1 MKIKVK
7 SSGNLQKELK
17 MYNNFSTGP
26 HKFVMEKW
34 ISCAPFEKLLNMEI
48 VEAKNGRA
56 ILKMP
61 FYIQYAQ
68 GAGLMH
74 GGALT
79 ALADT
84 AVVMAIKSILDK
96 GTHFATIEMHG
107 KFLKPVIKGIIT
119 AKAEI
124 YKKDGRILKGKADVL
139 NDEGIK
145 VFEFNSIFK
154 IAKDAKIKNI
164 TFKE

>member
-1 MKIKVK
+1 M
-7 SSGNLQKELK
+7 GNK
-17 MYNNFSTGP
+17 STGP
-26 HKFVMEKW
+26 HKFEMEKW

-48 VEAKNGRA
+48 VEAKDGKA

-74 GGALT
+74 GGAIV

-84 AVVMAIKSILDK
+84 AVVMAIKSILEK
-96 GTHFATIEMHG
+96 GTHFATIEMNAR
-107 KFLKPVIKGIIT
+107 FLKPVTKGIIT

-124 YKKDGRILKGKADVL
+124 YEKDGRILKGKADVF
-139 NDEGIK
+139 NDENIK
-145 VFEFNSIFK
+145 VFEFQSIFK
-154 IAKDAKIKNI
+154 IARDAKIKNI
-164 TFKE
+164 IFKE

>member
-1 MKIKVK
+1 MNNLKFKIQNSK
-7 SSGNLQKELK
+7 SNNL
-17 MYNNFSTGP
+17 TGP
-26 HKFVMEKW
+26 HKFIMEKW

-48 VEAKNGRA
+48 IEAKEGKA
-56 ILKMP
+56 VLKMP
-61 FYIQYAQ
+61 FYIQFAQ

-79 ALADT
+79 TLADT

-96 GTHFATIEMHG
+96 GTHFATIEMKG
-107 KFLKPVIKGIIT
+107 KFLKPVIKGFIT

-124 YKKDGRILKGKADVL
+124 YEKDGRILKGRADIF
-139 NDEGIK
+139 NDEGVK

-164 TFKE
+164 IFKE

>member
-1 MKIKVK
+1 ME
-7 SSGNLQKELK
+7 SL
-17 MYNNFSTGP
+17 GP
-26 HKFVMEKW
+26 HSFEMEKW

-48 VEAKNGRA
+48 KEAKNGKA
-56 ILKMP
+56 TLTMP
-61 FYIQYAQ
+61 FFIQYAQ

-74 GGALT
+74 GGALI

-96 GTHFATIEMHG
+96 GTHFATIEMNAR
-107 KFLKPVIKGIIT
+107 FLKPVKKGYVT

-124 YKKDGRILKGKADVL
+124 FEKDRRILKGKAEVFNDDNEKVL
-139 NDEGIK
+139 
-145 VFEFNSIFK
+145 EFNSIFK

-164 TFKE
+164 IFKE